1 MKFLFEFFLH
11 KCESTLARFDREFKI
26 LGFMLYFSA
35 KFLQSSETSKIEP
48 KNAIFQGSFNPKKT
62 GGGCPTPPQSFIVC
76 HFKLVQGNVLI
87 FGDFSVQ
94 AF

>member
-1 MKFLFEFFLH
+1 MEQKENVTSAPKFY
-11 KCESTLARFDREFKI
+11 I
-26 LGFMLYFSA
+26 
-35 KFLQSSETSKIEP
+35 
-48 KNAIFQGSFNPKKT
+48 NPKKT
-62 GGGCPTPPQSFIVC
+62 GGGCPTPPQSFIVR

>member
-1 MKFLFEFFLH
+1 MKLEFDGRDFI
-11 KCESTLARFDREFKI
+11 SDRASV
-26 LGFMLYFSA
+26 GGVRHH
-35 KFLQSSETSKIEP
+35 P
-48 KNAIFQGSFNPKKT
+48 K
-62 GGGCPTPPQSFIVC
+62 SFIVR